1 MRRRTLIQLLAV
13 RWGFAAMV
21 GVAVVTGVVAAVT
34 VAPPPNLPSIAL
46 GALPVY
52 RVEVGAAV
60 FTGLYLGATALFLA
74 MHNRAYTELGTSG
87 IRASA
92 LAAEEDAEFE
102 ELTLELMEEVRGI
115 QAWRREREIGNQETT

>member
-1 MRRRTLIQLLAV
+1 MIQLLAV
-13 RWGFAAMV
+13 RWGFTAMV
-21 GVAVVTGVVAAVT
+21 AMAVVVGAVAAVT
-34 VAPPPNLPSIAL
+34 VALPSNLPSVAL
-46 GALPVY
+46 GATSVY

-92 LAAEEDAEFE
+92 LAAEEEAEFE
-102 ELTLELMEEVRGI
+102 GLTLELMEEVRGI
-115 QAWRREREIGNQETT
+115 QAWRREREIGNRETA